1 MKDYYAIL
9 SVSRSATVSEIRKAY
24 QNLAK
29 QCHPDKLDA
38 RQKTDGNAFTLV
50 AEAWSVLSDD
60 ESRRHYDSVL
70 AQLTLRQHGPVQDDV
85 QIAEFE
91 EAEDTLSF
99 SYPCRCGGLYEISR
113 TDVDL
118 QVDYV
123 SCNCCSLCIRI
134 VFESLNAM

>member
-1 MKDYYAIL
+1 MKDCYAIL
-9 SVSRSATVSEIRKAY
+9 SVSRTATVSEIRKAY
-24 QNLAK
+24 QKRAK
-29 QCHPDKLDA
+29 QCHPDKLNSM
-38 RQKTDGNAFTLV
+38 QKIDVNAYTLV
-50 AEAWSVLSDD
+50 AEAWPVLSDD
-60 ESRRHYDSVL
+60 ESRRHYVSAL
-70 AQLTLRQHGPVQDDV
+70 AQLTLRQLGRVQDDV
-85 QIAEFE
+85 HRPIAEFE

-134 VFESLNAM
+134 VFEN